1 MNTKNIFVLSVAL
14 FIVLL
19 FVVPRAFIP
28 MDLGDTI
35 ITVVAFLFG
44 IIAGFYIV
52 VTTTDYNSIKN
63 ILASETA
70 KWVSLYQNILIYDTP
85 TSEKLSSL
93 IDTYIRR
100 AFDYEVMDYERGT
113 REEFANITKT
123 IRGLPLKQ
131 EVAYLYEKIG
141 NTFDDIIQTRQQLAV
156 LGTRALQ
163 VFQWI
168 ILITLAALFIF
179 SLYGLRTGELFFDI
193 VTVSISSS
201 IILVLLLIRELDLYL
216 WNEKTFGYDIFQN
229 VLTSIGRLP
238 YYPIES
244 IDKGRIIPA
253 EKEYRVGIHGK
264 TLTDPRTIEIRH
276 NKTTA

>member
-28 MDLGDTI
+28 IDLGDTI

-70 KWVSLYQNILIYDTP
+70 KWISLYQNVIIYDEP
-85 TSEKLSSL
+85 TSKKLSSL
-93 IDTYIRR
+93 IDAYIRR

-113 REEFANITKT
+113 REEFAKT
-123 IRGLPLKQ
+123 TTVIRGLPMKQ
-131 EVAYLYEKIG
+131 DISPVYEKIG

-156 LGTRALQ
+156 LGTRTLQ
-163 VFQWI
+163 MFQWI
-168 ILITLAALFIF
+168 ILITLAVLFIF
-179 SLYGLRTGELFFDI
+179 SLYGLRTGELFFDV
-193 VTVSISSS
+193 VTVAISSS
-201 IILVLLLIRELDLYL
+201 IVLVLLLIRELDLYL

-229 VLTSIGRLP
+229 VLASIGQLP
-238 YYPIES
+238 YYPAES
-244 IDKGRIIPA
+244 IYKRRINPT

-264 TLTDPRTIEIRH
+264 TFTDPRTIEIRH
-276 NKTTA
+276 NK